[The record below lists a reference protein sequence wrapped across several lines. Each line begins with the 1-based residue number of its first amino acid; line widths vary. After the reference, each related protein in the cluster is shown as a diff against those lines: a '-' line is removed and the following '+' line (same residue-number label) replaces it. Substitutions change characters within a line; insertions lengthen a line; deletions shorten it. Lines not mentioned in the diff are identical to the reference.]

1 MADRILDDVRKALG
15 AALFV
20 GGGLVLAFAFGRY
33 AVGAAQADGARSAW
47 DDHQAREAVTLA
59 EASASH
65 RWRPAFVAT
74 GAPVAH
80 LVIPRLGLDEIVLE
94 GIDGDELNAGPGHY
108 PGSAFPGESGNAII
122 SAHRDRHF
130 NRLEAIAVGDTIQTE
145 SGEHTTT
152 WIVVSKRVVQ
162 RDQPAL
168 FATKT
173 PRLTLT
179 TCWPIRYFGPA
190 PDRLIVTAEPTTTRA
205 GTSVSN

>member
-1 MADRILDDVRKALG
+1 MFDLVRRLLG
-15 AALFV
+15 ATLFV
-20 GGGLVLAFAFGRY
+20 GGGLALSFAGGRY
-33 AVGAAQADGARSAW
+33 AVGAVQADQARTAW
-47 DDHQAREAVTLA
+47 DDREAREAVTMA
-59 EASASH
+59 EASVAH
-65 RWRPAFVAT
+65 RWRPDFVAT

-80 LVIPRLGLDEIVLE
+80 LMIPRIGLDEIVLE
-94 GIDGDELNAGPGHY
+94 GIDGDALNAGPGHY
-108 PGSAFPGESGNAII
+108 PGSAFPGEKGNAII

-130 NRLEAIAVGDTIQTE
+130 NRLDAIEVGDTIQTE

-152 WIVVSKRVVQ
+152 WIVVSKRVVN

-190 PDRLIVTAEPTTTRA
+190 PDRLIVTAEPTRTRT
-205 GTSVSN
+205 GSFVSN